1 MYDRNPEERYFGTS
15 EHKVP
20 LSEGSSSRD
29 STVFLNM
36 GFSLNFHI
44 VKFSFKLFS
53 KNHAVNFIKMKKGVK
68 FIGHDFIWWLLKEP
82 FDGRYCN

>member
-29 STVFLNM
+29 STVLLNM
-36 GFSLNFHI
+36 GFSLNFQI
-44 VKFSFKLFS
+44 FIQIIFKKS
-53 KNHAVNFIKMKKGVK
+53 
-68 FIGHDFIWWLLKEP
+68 
-82 FDGRYCN
+82 CS

>member
-36 GFSLNFHI
+36 GFSLNFQI
-44 VKFSFKLFS
+44 FKFSFKLFS
-53 KNHAVNFIKMKKGVK
+53 KNHAVNFIKMKKG
-68 FIGHDFIWWLLKEP
+68 LLSLQVDSKKKI
-82 FDGRYCN
+82 YWS